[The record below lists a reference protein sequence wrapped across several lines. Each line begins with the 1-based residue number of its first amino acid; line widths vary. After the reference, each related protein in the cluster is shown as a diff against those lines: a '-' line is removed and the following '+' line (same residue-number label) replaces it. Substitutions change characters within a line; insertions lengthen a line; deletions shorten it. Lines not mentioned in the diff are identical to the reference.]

1 MYKINSLIYLMIS
14 CILLIYICKK
24 DKPVKKKISKKS
36 DLYLLKYKNR
46 ENIYA
51 EIKNEEDKLKLNVM
65 EFNDRKIKTD
75 ETSEKFNKNNNYSLK
90 NLENKKFKFNYENIT
105 DVNNLKFNKDNIIP
119 LKLDN
124 SILRD
129 NVNEM
134 DIDNDYN
141 INIIKKSEKIVKDKL
156 QEVFKDKDKRI
167 IKLLNEHLNKE
178 DKKIETDEF
187 NIDKLERTKTS
198 KQKLK
203 EVTPE
208 LLKKYKGMKIKD
220 IYDKIVEEKYNV
232 NLNTN
237 ISGKFTD
244 LNDKYSKFQKI
255 ET

>member
-24 DKPVKKKISKKS
+24 DKPVKKQIKKKS
-36 DLYLLKYKNR
+36 DLYLLKYNNN
-46 ENIYA
+46 EDIYA
-51 EIKNEEDKLKLNVM
+51 EIKKEEYKLKLDDM
-65 EFNDRKIKTD
+65 EFNDREMKTE
-75 ETSEKFNKNNNYSLK
+75 ETSKKFNENNNYSLK
-90 NLENKKFKFNYENIT
+90 NLENKKFKFNYDVIT
-105 DVNNLKFNKDNIIP
+105 DKNNLKFNEENIIP
-119 LKLDN
+119 LELDN
-124 SILRD
+124 SVLRD

-134 DIDNDYN
+134 DIDKDYN
-141 INIIKKSEKIVKDKL
+141 INIIKKSNKIVKDEL
-156 QEVFKDKDKRI
+156 QGVFRDKDKKI
-167 IKLLNEHLNKE
+167 NKLLNEHLNKE
-178 DKKIETDEF
+178 DKKIEIDEF
-187 NIDKLERTKTS
+187 NKDILERTKTS

-237 ISGKFTD
+237 ISGKFTN
-244 LNDKYSKFQKI
+244 LNERYTRYQKI

>member
-24 DKPVKKKISKKS
+24 DKPVKKKIKKKS
-36 DLYLLKYKNR
+36 DLYLLKYNNN
-46 ENIYA
+46 EDIYA
-51 EIKNEEDKLKLNVM
+51 EIKKEEDKLKLDDM
-65 EFNDRKIKTD
+65 EFNDREMKTE
-75 ETSEKFNKNNNYSLK
+75 ETSKKFNENNNYSLK
-90 NLENKKFKFNYENIT
+90 NLENKKFKFNYDTIA
-105 DVNNLKFNKDNIIP
+105 DANNLKLNEDNVIP
-119 LKLDN
+119 LELDN
-124 SILRD
+124 SVLRD

-134 DIDNDYN
+134 DIDKDYN
-141 INIIKKSEKIVKDKL
+141 INIIKKSEKIVKDEL
-156 QEVFKDKDKRI
+156 QGVFRDKDKRI
-167 IKLLNEHLNKE
+167 SKLLNEHLNKE
-178 DKKIETDEF
+178 DKKIEIDEF
-187 NIDKLERTKTS
+187 NKNILERTKTS

-237 ISGKFTD
+237 ISGKFTN
-244 LNDKYSKFQKI
+244 LNEKYTRYQKI